1 MLGLSD
7 ELGRS
12 PDTPLR
18 VLALGAHADDIEI
31 GCGGTVLRL
40 ISERPHMDVH
50 WAVLSGGG
58 TPREGEALASANGFL
73 ADAPQLHISVA
84 SFRDGHFPFTGSVIK
99 DYIEDNFKS
108 VDPHLVLT
116 HAREDRHQDH
126 RLVSDLAWNT
136 FRGKAVIAEFEIP
149 KWDGDLGRPNAY
161 VQLDPATAVRKV
173 ALLMEHFASQHDKP
187 WYDAETF
194 RGLLRLRGVEAACKY
209 AEAFTCRKLVW

>member
-1 MLGLSD
+1 MLGLPD
-7 ELGRS
+7 ELGKS
-12 PDTPLR
+12 PNAPLR
-18 VLALGAHADDIEI
+18 VLVLGAHADDIEI

-40 ISERPHMDVH
+40 LAERPHMDIH

-58 TPREGEALASANGFL
+58 TPREGEALASANAFL
-73 ADAPQLHISVA
+73 AGAPHPHVSVA
-84 SFRDGHFPFTGSVIK
+84 SFRDGHFPFVGSDVK

-108 VDPHLVLT
+108 IDPHLVLT

-126 RLVSDLAWNT
+126 RLVSDLTWNT
-136 FRGKAVIAEFEIP
+136 FRGKAVIAEYEIP

-161 VQLDPATAVRKV
+161 VQLDPATADRKV
-173 ALLMEHFASQHDKP
+173 ALLMEHFAGQHTKP

-209 AEAFTCRKLVW
+209 AEAFICRKLVW

>member
-1 MLGLSD
+1 MLGLPD
-7 ELGRS
+7 KLGRS
-12 PDTPLR
+12 PDAPLR

-31 GCGGTVLRL
+31 GCGGTLLRL
-40 ISERPHMDVH
+40 IAERPHVDIH

-58 TPREGEALASANGFL
+58 TPREGEALASANAFL
-73 ADAPQLHISVA
+73 ADVPDPHVSVA
-84 SFRDGHFPFTGSVIK
+84 SFRDGHFPFAGSAIK

-108 VDPHLVLT
+108 ITLDLVLT

-126 RLVSDLAWNT
+126 RFVSDLAWNT
-136 FRGKAVIAEFEIP
+136 FRGKAVIAEYEIP

-161 VQLDPATAVRKV
+161 VQLDPATADRKV
-173 ALLMEHFASQHDKP
+173 VLLMNHFPSQRQKP

-194 RGLLRLRGVEAACKY
+194 RGLLRLRGVEAACNY

>member
-12 PDTPLR
+12 PDAPLR

-58 TPREGEALASANGFL
+58 TPREDEALASANGFL
-73 ADAPQLHISVA
+73 ADAPQLHVSVA
-84 SFRDGHFPFTGSVIK
+84 SFRDGHFPFKGSVIK

-161 VQLDPATAVRKV
+161 VQLDPATAGRKV

-194 RGLLRLRGVEAACKY
+194 RGLLRLRGVAAACKY

>member
-1 MLGLSD
+1 MLGLPD
-7 ELGRS
+7 ELGKS
-12 PDTPLR
+12 PDAPLR

-40 ISERPHMDVH
+40 ITERPHMEIH
-50 WAVLSGGG
+50 WAVLSGEG
-58 TPREGEALASANGFL
+58 TPREDEARASASAFL
-73 ADAPQLHISVA
+73 ADAPQLHVSFA
-84 SFRDGHFPFTGSVIK
+84 AFRDGYFPFVGSDVK
-99 DYIEDNFKS
+99 DYIEGNFKS
-108 VDPHLVLT
+108 IDPHLVLT

-136 FRGKAVIAEFEIP
+136 FRGQSVIAEFEIP

-161 VQLDPATAVRKV
+161 VQLDPATAGRKV
-173 ALLMEHFASQHDKP
+173 ALLMEHFPSQRSKS

-194 RGLLRLRGVEAACKY
+194 RGLLRLRGVESACKY